1 MMGGMGPFGGM
12 GGMGGMGGFDQ
23 GDVMPQVPS
32 WVSQFDETCE
42 RIAMGLVSARVRTR
56 ALLELLEEKGILA
69 EGQFEQRAAQVWE
82 RDYDELSNELT
93 EPLREPPAAPGEPAA
108 EEQGEA
114 EQRSGGSSLQDYYAG
129 VLFGFVDDSVG
140 ARVRLRSVVELL
152 EAKGV
157 FAPGEY
163 DQKAESI
170 WDRDYEEL
178 VLEFHK
184 GSF

>member
-1 MMGGMGPFGGM
+1 MMGGMGPF